1 VNASDS
7 DEYGEVPRGSGVF
20 LANLSDK
27 IDFPTIKLGHLKLV
41 EEVAKQNIVEY
52 RKVLH
57 KKTKV
62 VKRHIRE
69 VVGVRRIY
77 VACVHGSQEDFT
89 TVVYKGSD
97 FEKASDLT
105 ILVEWWSSENSTAPG
120 PCRTARRIPVQYFL
134 PSIGSNYLTS
144 YLRDPSLIQLFGVTS
159 STRLKAL
166 IYYDGK

>member
-1 VNASDS
+1 MRTRHAIFTNCQNTTISGGVINLQVNASDS
-7 DEYGEVPRGSGVF
+7 DEYGEVSHGPGVF

-62 VKRHIRE
+62 VKRHVPE

-77 VACVHGSQEDFT
+77 VARVHGSQEDFT
-89 TVVYKGSD
+89 AIVYEGSD
-97 FEKASDLT
+97 FGKASNVT
-105 ILVEWWSSENSTAPG
+105 MLVE
-120 PCRTARRIPVQYFL
+120 
-134 PSIGSNYLTS
+134 
-144 YLRDPSLIQLFGVTS
+144 
-159 STRLKAL
+159 
-166 IYYDGK
+166 